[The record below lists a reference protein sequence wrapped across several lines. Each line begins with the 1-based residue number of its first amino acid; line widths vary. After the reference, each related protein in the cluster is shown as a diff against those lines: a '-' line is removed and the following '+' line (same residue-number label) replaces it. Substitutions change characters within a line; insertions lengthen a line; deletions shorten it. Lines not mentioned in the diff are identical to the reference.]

1 MKNIL
6 VPTDFSIIALN
17 ALNYAL
23 SRFEEDKCTFYLL
36 NAFQQ
41 NEISTHNLFHPDLG
55 KTTYEQTKN
64 GSETGLKKL
73 MDGIVIKNDNSNH
86 DFEMISSYN
95 TLGEAVKQT
104 LENNDISIIIIGT
117 QGETNSKNV
126 LFGSNTVNIIDKIKN
141 CQLLLVPPDSIF
153 KKNTKKEL
161 VYATNFLSPF
171 KYKELE
177 SLISIATNIK
187 AIIRVL
193 HILENGE
200 LTVDQENNKKDLR
213 EYLKRVEPAFH
224 TLTNENLDTGVQSFI
239 ERRGSDMLAL
249 IHEKQSFLNK
259 IFSGTMIDKE
269 IRYKPQIPNFLMH
282 DPIIQ
287 GHSFFL
293 DS

>member
-1 MKNIL
+1 M
-6 VPTDFSIIALN
+6 N

-213 EYLKRVEPAFH
+213 EYLKRVEPPFH

-269 IRYKPQIPNFLMH
+269 IRYKPQIPIFLMH

-287 GHSFFL
+287 AP
-293 DS
+293 